1 MAVYKNESLANL
13 LSRGKL
19 EPKLFLDLACKI
31 SEVLNI
37 LHEAQRVHQNLQ
49 PERILIIWEPFGVK
63 LVHDEREFQ
72 EYRRI
77 TNNPQ
82 VYYQAPEQTGRVLS
96 KIDSRT
102 DLYALGVIF
111 YELLTG
117 TRPFESDDYID
128 VIYYHLAREAVP
140 IEQVNGQIP
149 RILSDIIVKLMQK
162 KMENRYQTATGLKA
176 DLETCRKTLEER
188 DGTIVIPAF
197 QLGRYDTVPELLFP
211 QTLLGR
217 ESELTRLLKAFEQA
231 KTGQPRMIFVTGYSG
246 VGKTTLV
253 NEMRIPV
260 QSSGGLFI
268 QGKFDQFKKSIPYHS
283 FIQAFDQLFQDI
295 MSQSKEKIQSWKERV
310 LEALAGN
317 GKIITDIFPKLEML
331 IGSQEPMDNLSAN
344 EAHSRFQRV
353 FNQFLQ
359 AIASDSAPL
368 ILFLDDLQWADIHSL
383 KLLEFIVTEKEEKL
397 HILLIGAYRDNEV
410 QAPHPLFALL
420 ERIRRLYTKRIEIIS
435 LSNLNLIQVREQVM
449 CILDRRDE
457 QAELFARLCS
467 VKTGGN
473 PFFLNQ
479 FIQTLKDDGLIVYSP
494 EQRSWEVAL
503 NQILY
508 RSVTDNVID
517 LMVKKI
523 EKLPQRSIEI
533 LKWASCINNTFDM
546 ETLAKIQGL
555 NEKVV
560 LEAINESIKEGLI
573 IAQETGQ
580 DGYLEVPQLE
590 YRFLH
595 DRVQQAANSLLRES
609 TQKEICFRLG
619 HWFLERNPEFM
630 KAENLLEIT
639 DYLNSAKERVTEKND
654 VQLLVRLN
662 LESGK
667 RAKRALA
674 SESALDYL
682 QRGMALLGKESWE
695 HSYDEAL
702 EFYTEG
708 TEIAYLCGDYAL
720 VEQYGKEVIRK
731 AKTLLDKATIY
742 IIQIESYT
750 VQNRLVEAIET
761 AREILNQLGIN
772 IPSKPSRLDI
782 LWKYLQIQRA
792 LLGRNFEDLK
802 NMSDMKDNTNLIIMR
817 ILTSAGIAAYTS
829 SPPIL
834 MMLTLNV
841 VLISLKHGIAPATP
855 VAYSGYAHFLCT
867 YMKKKEL
874 GYQFGKLAIEL
885 QDRMSSKAFAC
896 KTHLLFEILV
906 RHQREPISN
915 TLQGFPKH
923 HEMGLNEGDL
933 TSSGHVMMQYFVY
946 QYLAGRRLSIIQK
959 EMKEYKE
966 VLLRTGNKTSI
977 MVCLMY
983 LQGHVN
989 LLESAYEP
997 WELTGDHFQ
1006 DLEALPL
1013 YREANDRTIIFNSYF
1028 NKMILAYLDGA
1039 NEKALTYLDVAE
1051 EYLDG
1056 AIGTFC
1062 IPVYHFYSVLI
1073 RLNALEHFPM
1083 VDKKLQQKRYRASLR
1098 ELQSFLKAAPDNI
1111 LNKYSLLRAELTRV
1125 AGKTEQTFQYY
1136 DQSIRAAR
1144 ENGFLPEEALANEL
1158 AARYALSLGRLRLA
1172 ESYVRGTIDCYAV
1185 WGWVRKAE
1193 ELQET
1198 YRDLLQNSQI
1208 AKGRRDTAFAGE
1220 LLSFQQLDVETIV
1233 RASQVLSEE
1242 VVLLEL
1248 LKKLIWLVLQNSGA
1262 RKAILLLE
1270 KEGDF
1275 YIEAEGNAEREAVV
1289 VSQGEGTKGREQL
1302 PEKIL
1307 NYVVNTHESVILNTQ
1322 KEIQQFIGETLTTQN
1337 KAKSLLC
1344 MPVELK
1350 GNLVGILYLENDLI
1364 DGAFSRQ
1371 HLLVLKTLA
1380 SQSAI
1385 SIENARL
1392 YQSLEK
1398 KVDERTAQLKGKNL
1412 ELQAINS
1419 QLEKASQAKSEFL
1432 AKMSHEMR
1440 TPLHG
1445 ILGMASLLKKGT
1457 LLQEQ
1462 REQLKAVVDSA
1473 NVLLEI
1479 ITEILD
1485 SSKVEAER
1493 MELEKRDFDL
1503 KLLLSEILP
1512 PFIVKAEDKGL
1523 QLEATLDPSSL
1534 TSLRGDPLR
1543 IKQIL
1548 SNLLSNAIKFTEK
1561 GRVTVRLSID
1571 QDETTIDEEASVTL
1585 EICVEDTG
1593 VGIPEDKLDYIFE
1606 DFTQVDS
1613 SITRKY
1619 GGTGLGLG
1627 ITKKLLKLMKGSI
1640 TVESRLG
1647 QGSVFLCRIPLIV
1660 ANMEQG
1666 IDPVNIKISQVDIQ
1680 DVDKLTILVA
1690 EDDAISRKYLQAFL
1704 KYLGCNTTMVSNGI
1718 EVLDELQVREYDCV
1732 IMDKNMPELDG
1743 IEATRRIRR
1752 QEAVS
1757 GKHLPIIALTAS
1769 ALAGD
1774 QEKLLAEGMDHFLTK
1789 PVQEARLIELLREVK
1804 QHISLGSSPEP
1815 HFIERSVFLEE
1826 AALFG
1831 EDVLLDI
1838 VQQFLSE
1845 YESHMVSLEETIEQA
1860 DYQNVRK
1867 NAHRFASTLSIFQS
1881 SELVRLAQDLER
1893 GAKDHEQER
1902 LIESFKELQ
1911 TKIQFFAIELSDI
1924 KRILEASVQQKR

>member
-37 LHEAQRVHQNLQ
+37 WHEAHRVHQNLQ
-49 PERILIIWEPFGVK
+49 PERIQIIGEPLGVK
-63 LVHDEREFQ
+63 LLHDEREFQ

-77 TNNPQ
+77 TNIPQ

-140 IEQVNGQIP
+140 IGQVNGQIP
-149 RILSDIIVKLMQK
+149 QIMSDIVAKLMQK
-162 KMENRYQTATGLKA
+162 KMEDRYQTATGLMA
-176 DLETCRKTLEER
+176 DLDTCRKTLEER

-197 QLGRYDTVPELLFP
+197 QLGRHDTVPELLFQ
-211 QTLLGR
+211 QTVLGR
-217 ESELTRLLKAFEQA
+217 ESELTQLLNAFELA

-253 NEMRIPV
+253 NEMQVPV
-260 QSSGGLFI
+260 QNSGGMFI
-268 QGKFDQFKKSIPYHS
+268 QGKFDQYKKSIPYHS
-283 FIQAFDQLFQDI
+283 FIQAFDQLFQNI
-295 MSQSKEKIQSWKERV
+295 LSQSKERIHSWKESV
-310 LEALAGN
+310 LEALEGN
-317 GKIITDIFPKLEML
+317 GKIITDIFPKLETL
-331 IGSQEPMDNLSAN
+331 IGSQEPVDNLSAN
-344 EAHSRFQRV
+344 EAQYRFQRV
-353 FNQFLQ
+353 FSQFFQ
-359 AIASDSAPL
+359 AIVSDSAPL
-368 ILFLDDLQWADIHSL
+368 LLFLDDLQWADIHSL
-383 KLLEFIVTEKEEKL
+383 KLLEFIVTEKEEQL
-397 HILLIGAYRDNEV
+397 PLLLIGAYRDNEV
-410 QAPHPLFALL
+410 LAPHPLFALL
-420 ERIRRLYTKRIEIIS
+420 ERIRRLCAQRIEIIS
-435 LSNLNLIQVREQVM
+435 LCNLNLIQVREKVM
-449 CILDRRDE
+449 DILDRRDE
-457 QAELFARLCS
+457 QAELFARVCS
-467 VKTGGN
+467 AKTGGN

-494 EQRSWEVAL
+494 EQGSWEVAL
-503 NQILY
+503 DQIPY
-508 RSVTDNVID
+508 QSVTDNIID

-523 EKLPQRSIEI
+523 EKLPPRSVEV
-533 LKWASCINNTFDM
+533 LKWASCINNTFEM
-546 ETLAKIQGL
+546 ETLANIQGL
-555 NEKVV
+555 NEEVV
-560 LEAINESIKEGLI
+560 LEAINEAIKEGLV

-580 DGYLEVPQLE
+580 SGLREFPRLE

-595 DRVQQAANSLLRES
+595 DRVQQAANSLLAEA

-619 HWFLERNPEFM
+619 HWFLERNPEFA

-639 DYLNSAKERVTEKND
+639 DYLNSAIEQVTKKSEA
-654 VQLLVRLN
+654 QLLARLN

-667 RAKRALA
+667 RAKHALA
-674 SESALDYL
+674 TESALDYL
-682 QRGMALLGKESWE
+682 QQGMALLGNETWV
-695 HSYDEAL
+695 HSYDLAL

-720 VEQYGKEVIRK
+720 VDRYGKEAIHK
-731 AKTLLDKATIY
+731 AKTLWDKAGVY
-742 IIQIESYT
+742 IIQIESLT
-750 VQNRLVEAIET
+750 VQNRLAEAIET
-761 AREILNQLGIN
+761 AREILDLLGIH
-772 IPSKPSRLDI
+772 IPAKPSRLDI
-782 LWKYLQIQRA
+782 LWKYFNIRRA
-792 LLGRNFEDLK
+792 LLGRSFEDLK
-802 NMSDMKDNTNLIIMR
+802 NMTEMKDQTNLIIMR
-817 ILTSAGIAAYTS
+817 ILTSAGIAAYTL

-841 VLISLKHGIAPATP
+841 VLISLKHGIAPATA

-867 YMKKKEL
+867 YMKKREL

-885 QDRMSSKAFAC
+885 QDRMTSKAFAC
-896 KTHLLFEILV
+896 KTHLLFEILI

-923 HEMGLNEGDL
+923 HELGLNEGDL
-933 TSSGHVMMQYFVY
+933 TSAGHIMMQYFVY
-946 QYLAGRRLSIIQK
+946 QYLAGRKLSMIQK
-959 EMKEYKE
+959 EMREYKK

-989 LLESAYEP
+989 LLESVHEP
-997 WELTGDHFQ
+997 WQLTGEYFQ
-1006 DLEALPL
+1006 EFEALPL

-1028 NKMILAYLDGA
+1028 NKMILCYLSRA
-1039 NEKALTYLDVAE
+1039 NQEALTCLNVIE
-1051 EYLDG
+1051 EYFDG

-1073 RLNALEHFPM
+1073 RLEALESSSVF
-1083 VDKKLQQKRYRASLR
+1083 DKKLQQRRYRASLR
-1098 ELQSFLKAAPDNI
+1098 ELQSFLKAAPENI
-1111 LNKYSLLRAELTRV
+1111 MNKYSLLRAELARI
-1125 AGKTEQTFQYY
+1125 AGKTKQIFQYY
-1136 DQSIRAAR
+1136 DESIRAAQ

-1158 AARYALSLGRLRLA
+1158 AARYAFASGRRRLA
-1172 ESYVRGTIDCYAV
+1172 ERYGREAMNCYAT

-1193 ELQET
+1193 ELQDT
-1198 YRDLLQNSQI
+1198 YRDLLQNSEI
-1208 AKGRRDTAFAGE
+1208 NGRRETAAASE
-1220 LLSFQQLDVETIV
+1220 LLSYQQLDVETIV
-1233 RASQVLSEE
+1233 RASQALSEGI
-1242 VVLLEL
+1242 VLQEL
-1248 LKKLIWLVLQNSGA
+1248 LKKMIWLVLQNSGA
-1262 RKAILLLE
+1262 RRAVLLLE
-1270 KEGDF
+1270 KEGEL
-1275 YIEAEGNAEREAVV
+1275 YIEAQGNAEREAIV
-1289 VSQGEGTKGREQL
+1289 VSQGESTKGKEQL
-1302 PEKIL
+1302 PERIL
-1307 NYVVNTHESVILNTQ
+1307 NYVANTHESVILNTE
-1322 KEIQQFIGETLTTQN
+1322 KEIRQFIGEVSMAEN

-1344 MPVELK
+1344 MPVQSK
-1350 GNLVGILYLENDLI
+1350 RNLVGLLYLENDLI
-1364 DGAFSRQ
+1364 DGAFSGQ
-1371 HLLVLKTLA
+1371 HLLVLKILA

-1398 KVDERTAQLKGKNL
+1398 KVDERTVQLKGKNI

-1432 AKMSHEMR
+1432 AKVSHEMR
-1440 TPLHG
+1440 TPLQG

-1457 LLQEQ
+1457 LLPEQ
-1462 REQLKAVVDSA
+1462 REHLKALVDSA
-1473 NVLLEI
+1473 NLLLEI

-1485 SSKVEAER
+1485 SSKVEAKR
-1493 MELEKRDFDL
+1493 LELEMQDFDL

-1512 PFIVKAEDKGL
+1512 PFLIKAEDKGL
-1523 QLEATLDPSSL
+1523 QLKAALDPSSL
-1534 TSLRGDPLR
+1534 TCLRGDPLR

-1548 SNLLSNAIKFTEK
+1548 SNLISNAIKFTEK
-1561 GRVTVRLSID
+1561 GRVTVQISIVK
-1571 QDETTIDEEASVTL
+1571 DETTIDEEASVTL

-1593 VGIPEDKLDYIFE
+1593 IGIPEDKLDYIFE

-1627 ITKKLLKLMKGSI
+1627 ITKMLLTLMKGSI
-1640 TVESRLG
+1640 TVQSCLG
-1647 QGSVFLCRIPLIV
+1647 QGSVFLCRIPLIL
-1660 ANMEQG
+1660 ANIDMG
-1666 IDPVNIKISQVDIQ
+1666 IDPETIKNSQVDIQ

-1704 KYLGCNTTMVSNGI
+1704 KYLGCNTTMVSNGL
-1718 EVLDELQVREYDCV
+1718 EVLEELQVREYDCV

-1743 IEATRRIRR
+1743 IEATRQIRR
-1752 QEAVS
+1752 LEADA

-1769 ALAGD
+1769 ALEGD
-1774 QEKLLAEGMDHFLTK
+1774 REKLLAEGVDYFLTK

-1804 QHISLGSSPEP
+1804 QHISLGSSRES

-1845 YESHMVSLEETIEQA
+1845 YESHLASLEETLEHA
-1860 DYQNVRK
+1860 DYENVRK

-1902 LIESFKELQ
+1902 LIENFKVLQ
-1911 TKIQFFAIELSDI
+1911 TKIQFLVIELMDI
-1924 KRILEASVQQKR
+1924 KRILEASVQLKR